1 MGSWGMGAD
10 GLQEWM
16 MEQRP
21 GTEAQEGGISLE
33 QRPGTEAQEL
43 LGHVRGRVVQQ
54 PV

>member
-21 GTEAQEGGISLE
+21 GTEAQE
-33 QRPGTEAQEL
+33 L